1 MNAKQFASYV
11 YGSSKPN
18 TKQHHRRN
26 APNPQRKQQ
35 RSSYVASHYPTTNK
49 F

>member
-11 YGSSKPN
+11 YGSSKPKA
-18 TKQHHRRN
+18 KQHHRCN

-35 RSSYVASHYPTTNK
+35 RSSYVANHYPCTNK